1 MKSKRLLRMT
11 TPVGPPFEI
20 AYHDIGPQRQTP
32 AVALVAG
39 IHGNELNGI
48 YVLARLAGWLRKI
61 YGGQE
66 PGIRLTKRILIL
78 PVVNVIG
85 MHTRSRVW
93 PFDKTDINRMFPGY
107 HAGET
112 TQRIAD
118 AVFKLTRQAAIR
130 IDMHS
135 SNLEFEELPQ
145 VRLYGPSKQ
154 ERATALK
161 MGLPAVVEC
170 PSNRT
175 SQSTLLHA
183 WKQTGGQNFVVQGGS
198 AGDLQLPHCHQ
209 LHRALCRLLRRLK
222 ILQGDQP
229 LQGVDLTE
237 NTQQVHYFKE
247 GHTVSLISE
256 KAGLYVMRAELGR
269 WIKQGDLLGDIYDG
283 FNGRLRSH
291 VRAPVDGFLTGRRR
305 QALLYQGDLLAR
317 IQSLRPVRNAADTYL
332 IGQGQ

>member
-1 MKSKRLLRMT
+1 MS
-11 TPVGPPFEI
+11 
-20 AYHDIGPQRQTP
+20 
-32 AVALVAG
+32 
-39 IHGNELNGI
+39 
-48 YVLARLAGWLRKI
+48 LARLAGWLQKI
-61 YGGQE
+61 YDGHE
-66 PGIRLTKRILIL
+66 PGLRLAKRILIL

-93 PFDKTDINRMFPGY
+93 PFDKTDLNRMFPGY

-130 IDMHS
+130 IDIHS
-135 SNLEFEELPQ
+135 SNPEFEELPQ

-222 ILQGDQP
+222 ILKGEQP
-229 LQGVDLTE
+229 LQGHRPHRE
-237 NTQQVHYFKE
+237 HP
-247 GHTVSLISE
+247 
-256 KAGLYVMRAELGR
+256 AG
-269 WIKQGDLLGDIYDG
+269 
-283 FNGRLRSH
+283 
-291 VRAPVDGFLTGRRR
+291 
-305 QALLYQGDLLAR
+305 ALLQRGAYGVARFGKGGIVCDACRARPLDQDRRFAGRHLRRIQRPASLAR
-317 IQSLRPVRNAADTYL
+317 AFPPSTGFSPAAAGRPCFTKAIYSPASNPCVLSATRPTRISSGKASKDQERFFAKRLVENMGAL
-332 IGQGQ
+332 